1 MKYKNK
7 KDIRKSWKIMKELID
22 KRQETSSIMKLIHLT
37 KKKKKKIVY
46 ISYFLYFLIFFNN
59 FFMNVGIELAL
70 EMPDSL
76 VIFD

>member
-22 KRQETSSIMKLIHLT
+22 KRQETSSIMKLIHFTHT
-37 KKKKKKIVY
+37 KKNVY

-59 FFMNVGIELAL
+59 FFMNVGLELAL
-70 EMPDSL
+70 EMPNSL